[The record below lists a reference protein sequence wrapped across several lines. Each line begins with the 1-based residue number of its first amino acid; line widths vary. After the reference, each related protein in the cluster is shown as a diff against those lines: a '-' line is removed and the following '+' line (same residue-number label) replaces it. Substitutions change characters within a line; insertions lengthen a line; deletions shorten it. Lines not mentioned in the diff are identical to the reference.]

1 MRPYERLTFN
11 GLIAGVMLAHIVY
24 RELDDMPAGFSSHWI
39 ELELRSRVGFGG
51 AVFCDDLSMKAT
63 AAYGSM
69 PRRALRALQ
78 AGCDM
83 VLVCND
89 RSTAQ
94 QAVAALNDYSNPL
107 SLVRLARL
115 HGTGQLS
122 LDSLFASE
130 EWQKVSNAVARW
142 SERPPLELDA

>member
-24 RELDDMPAGFSSHWI
+24 REMDDMPAGFSSYWI
-39 ELELRSRVGFGG
+39 EQELRSRVGFGG

-83 VLVCND
+83 VLICND
-89 RSTAQ
+89 RRAAE
-94 QAVAALNDYSNPL
+94 QAVTALNDYSNPL

-115 HGTGQLS
+115 HGTGKSGRES
-122 LDSLFASE
+122 LLASD
-130 EWQKVSNAVARW
+130 EWRQISSAVASW
-142 SERPPLELDA
+142 SERPPLELGT